1 MNHINI
7 FSFKLINILVRVY
20 WLIRVYFS
28 SRVTSNYKSNTLKK
42 REFERQSMNS
52 ILDSI
57 SQPKE
62 IQNLNLKEL
71 IQLAKECRHRII
83 EVTSQQGGHLASSLG
98 TVEITVAL
106 LKNFDFSID
115 RIVWDVG
122 HQAYPYKILT
132 DRNKHFDSLGKA
144 GGIKKF
150 LSRDES
156 SYDHFGA
163 GHASTSI
170 SAALGMAIGRDLQQK
185 KHRVIA
191 IIGDGA
197 MTGGLAF
204 EALNHNGSLD
214 KNVLVIY
221 NDNGISIDPNVGA
234 ISKLLTRFASSRFY
248 NRFREETL
256 EFAEKAPFSE
266 QLGLKTTLQK
276 LHDSAKSFFSPPSM
290 LFEQLGWRYFGTV
303 DGHKL
308 PDLLNLIDHVKNLDG
323 PIVIHAITQK
333 GKGYAFA
340 EEDSYKYHGVTPFE
354 PVDGKFI
361 KKEPTGN
368 AKSFSE
374 VFGDKLDELMARD
387 QKLVV
392 LSAAM
397 LSGTGIVKLQPKY
410 PDRVLDVGIA
420 EGHAVTCSAGLA
432 VAGNKPFVAIYS
444 TFLQRALD
452 HIIHDIAI
460 QKLPVCFMIDRA
472 GFVGADG
479 PTHHGLYDLT
489 YLRMIPNMTIMVP
502 RNGAEL
508 RGMMEFACNYEK
520 GPLAIRYP
528 KASTAEVDEN
538 KSPQLEF
545 GKAYILRKG
554 EDVALFAVGLMVDTA
569 EDVADLLQA
578 KGYSTA
584 VINARFVKPLDE
596 KMIVNFGNKVKLLVS
611 MEENTRHGGF
621 GSGVLETLSENG
633 IRVPTLL
640 IGAPDRFIEQ
650 ASQEE
655 QRKAANLNAEQIF
668 MRILERIHLP
678 AEKIGNKR
686 TGLQK
691 IHA

>member
-1 MNHINI
+1 
-7 FSFKLINILVRVY
+7 
-20 WLIRVYFS
+20 
-28 SRVTSNYKSNTLKK
+28 
-42 REFERQSMNS
+42 MNS

-214 KNVLVIY
+214 KNVLLIY

-361 KKEPTGN
+361 KKEPTSN

-472 GFVGADG
+472 GLVGADG

-528 KASTAEVDEN
+528 KASTAEIDEN

>member
-42 REFERQSMNS
+42 REFESQSMNS
-52 ILDSI
+52 ILESI

-191 IIGDGA
+191 VIGDGA

-214 KNVLVIY
+214 KNVLLIY

-256 EFAEKAPFSE
+256 EFADKAPFSE
-266 QLGLKTTLQK
+266 QLGLKKTLQK

-472 GFVGADG
+472 GLVGADG

>member
-170 SAALGMAIGRDLQQK
+170 SAAIGMAIGRDLQQK

-191 IIGDGA
+191 VIGDGA

-214 KNVLVIY
+214 KNVLLIY

-256 EFAEKAPFSE
+256 EFADKAPFSE
-266 QLGLKTTLQK
+266 QLGLKKTLQK

-472 GFVGADG
+472 GLVGADG